1 MANSIADIG
10 NRNRERRSIV
20 CSAGSGAGPHAGEG
34 ATVGREGRGD
44 STTRPGSP
52 DRTRFYGIA

>member
-10 NRNRERRSIV
+10 NRGRRSIA

-34 ATVGREGRGD
+34 D
-44 STTRPGSP
+44 STTRSGSP
-52 DRTRFYGIA
+52 DRTRSYGIA